1 MNTQH
6 LVTSTDGQ
14 AVDRRT
20 LRRITPLSQWP
31 SIAGERHRKIAVI
44 DLETE
49 GFDPQYHRILEFAG
63 AMIDVDCDAHILS
76 VEGPMGAF
84 NDPGRPIERKI
95 SELTNITDE
104 MVAGERLSPTKIAS
118 WIGEA
123 DACLSFNVA
132 FDRQHLEELVPEV
145 GTMAWICAMADV
157 PWRRLGFDGRAQGY
171 LATQAGLFNDRAH
184 RATNDVETLV
194 NLLSHKVADGR
205 TVLSHAMAGARAKTW
220 RFEATNLP
228 WRFRNDVRRRG
239 YRYSS
244 LNKVAHLLVRE
255 DEYEEE
261 LAWYR
266 DLIGKAPSIV
276 PVSAFDRYRADWRWK
291 PVKPKARAVGAG
303 IE

>member
-6 LVTSTDGQ
+6 PVTSIDGQ
-14 AVDRRT
+14 ADDRRI
-20 LRRITPLSQWP
+20 LRRIIPLSQWP
-31 SIAGERHRKIAVI
+31 RIDGERHCKIAVV

-49 GFDPQYHRILEFAG
+49 GFDPQYHHILEFAG
-63 AMIDVDCDAHILS
+63 AMIDVDRDGRILS

-104 MVAGERLSPTKIAS
+104 MVAGQRLSPTKIAS

-123 DACLSFNVA
+123 DACLSFNVT
-132 FDRQHLEELVPEV
+132 FDRQHLEELVPEA
-145 GTMAWICAMADV
+145 GKMAWICAMADV
-157 PWRRLGFDGRAQGY
+157 RWHRLGFDGRAQGY
-171 LATQAGLFNDRAH
+171 LTMQGGLFNNSAH
-184 RATNDVETLV
+184 RATDDVETLT
-194 NLLSHKVADGR
+194 NLLAHEVLDGR

-255 DEYEEE
+255 DEYDDE

-266 DLIGKAPSIV
+266 DLVGKAPSIV
-276 PVSAFDRYRADWRWK
+276 PINAFDRYRADWRWK
-291 PVKPKARAVGAG
+291 PVKPKVNTVGARF
-303 IE
+303 E